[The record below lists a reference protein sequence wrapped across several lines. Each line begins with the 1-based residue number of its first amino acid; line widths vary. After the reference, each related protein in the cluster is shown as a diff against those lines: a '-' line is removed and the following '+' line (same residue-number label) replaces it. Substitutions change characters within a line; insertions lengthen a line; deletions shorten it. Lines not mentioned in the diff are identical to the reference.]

1 MKNRKNK
8 NSPEGEILPGCF
20 VSKSV
25 SNFAWKMPNNTVN
38 RGTKKRNRERRKAKQ
53 NKGKSPIRKEL
64 ATSLNGAPAGTRT
77 PDTLLKRQ
85 VLCRL
90 SYWGKSTVQKNQNKS
105 LSFVLERRIGG
116 ADTKP
121 VGTGEAL
128 TQLRSGASPIRRG
141 WDGGTRTH
149 NIRVKVWCVTVTL
162 RPTVQWKM
170 GTGIIPIPVFVGW
183 VKGLE
188 PSTPGTTIRC
198 SAN

>member
-1 MKNRKNK
+1 MRAHSCAIALFCLPHTLRQIEKFRSREIWCPWVQIHLKHENRAHAKRRR
-8 NSPEGEILPGCF
+8 LCF
-20 VSKSV
+20 
-25 SNFAWKMPNNTVN
+25 
-38 RGTKKRNRERRKAKQ
+38 
-53 NKGKSPIRKEL
+53 
-64 ATSLNGAPAGTRT
+64 GAPAGIRT

-90 SYWGKSTVQKNQNKS
+90 SYWDKSTVQKNQNKS

-121 VGTGEAL
+121 VGTGEAF